1 MDSAMDGHDGCF
13 CMLAAINHAA
23 GNVGLPVV
31 FQLVF
36 LGYTSKDSFPESH
49 GVCFLKILRS
59 PGAVVPV
66 TFLAIYMPD
75 VSLGG
80 FPFPQAPSR
89 FWCL

>member
-49 GVCFLKILRS
+49 GVFLEDFKEPRCCC
-59 PGAVVPV
+59 
-66 TFLAIYMPD
+66 
-75 VSLGG
+75 
-80 FPFPQAPSR
+80 PSDI
-89 FWCL
+89 FSNLHA